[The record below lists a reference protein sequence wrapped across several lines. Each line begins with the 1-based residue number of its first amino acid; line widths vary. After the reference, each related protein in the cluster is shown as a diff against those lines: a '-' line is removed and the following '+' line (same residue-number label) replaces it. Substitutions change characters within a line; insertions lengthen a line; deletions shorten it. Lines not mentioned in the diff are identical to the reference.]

1 MNMNLI
7 NTGDQPR
14 GEIAVT
20 RGGRCAVGAQ
30 SASLTNIYDDDV
42 NIAIWQRR
50 FDPSFEQLV
59 EACAARRPT
68 ISIAAPPRDI
78 AKVVQ
83 NELGGQ
89 ASEALA
95 ADIAQLSEMFACLF
109 DLETVG
115 HRLTV
120 LQGSMCPRFHVD
132 FVPCRMITTY
142 CGVGT
147 EWLAHGDVDRSK
159 LGRGNNGKPDHESGV
174 YTDCNSIQRLNC
186 GDVALLKGEA
196 WQGNENA
203 GLVHRS
209 PEVGEGQSRL
219 LLTLDFV
226 D

>member
-14 GEIAVT
+14 GEIVVT

-89 ASEALA
+89 VSEALA

-120 LQGSMCPRFHVD
+120 LQGSMCPRFQ
-132 FVPCRMITTY
+132 
-142 CGVGT
+142 
-147 EWLAHGDVDRSK
+147 DRKS
-159 LGRGNNGKPDHESGV
+159 V
-174 YTDCNSIQRLNC
+174 
-186 GDVALLKGEA
+186 V
-196 WQGNENA
+196 
-203 GLVHRS
+203 
-209 PEVGEGQSRL
+209 
-219 LLTLDFV
+219 
-226 D
+226 